1 LFALEIID
9 EIPSQKVEP
18 GGICQAFED
27 THYDFS
33 PASRMKAH
41 EAHHSAPTRSKRD
54 EGRDINSL
62 TTYLKDV
69 YHHRLLDKEDEETL
83 ARRIE
88 KGDDEAKRVLTQS
101 NLRLVINIAKK
112 YLNSGMTFQDLIQ
125 EGNIGLIEAVEKFN
139 YKKGCRFA
147 TYATW
152 WIRQAIL
159 RAIANQARIIRLP
172 VHILEVYRK
181 YQRIFTESIK
191 EKGEAPSIEEVSL
204 MLFPVDREKMRRKL
218 SRSLKRCIAGDDP
231 ELGEKVAEMEIEA
244 ASRLREIVSIANDPV
259 SLEMPIGDEHTCIAD
274 LLPSETT
281 PIMQITNNEVRELF
295 DNITQREKAILAL
308 RYGFVDGVAKTLSEI
323 SKEFGISKER
333 VRQKE
338 DDALAK
344 LRKLMNRKDWM

>member
-1 LFALEIID
+1 LFALEIL
-9 EIPSQKVEP
+9 EEAAPQKGLSGAP
-18 GGICQAFED
+18 GHGIED
-27 THYDFS
+27 IHYDVM
-33 PASRMKAH
+33 PLSRIRPL
-41 EAHHSAPTRSKRD
+41 EAPHAAPTRSKRE
-54 EGRDINSL
+54 EGKDINSL

-69 YHHRLLDKEDEETL
+69 YQHRLLDKDDEEEL
-83 ARRIE
+83 AILIE
-88 KGDDEAKRVLTQS
+88 QGDDDAKRILTQS

-112 YLNSGMTFQDLIQ
+112 YLNSGMSFQDLIQ

-172 VHILEVYRK
+172 VHILEIYRK
-181 YQRIFTESIK
+181 YQRIYTESIK
-191 EKGEAPSIEEVSL
+191 ERGEAPSTEEASRS
-204 MLFPVDREKMRRKL
+204 LFPIDREKIRRKL
-218 SRSLKRCIAGDDP
+218 SRSLKRCVALDDP
-231 ELGEKVAEMEIEA
+231 EVEERVSDMECEA
-244 ASRLREIVSIANDPV
+244 ATRLREIVSIANEPV

-274 LLPSETT
+274 LLPAEST
-281 PIMQITNNEVRELF
+281 PVTQITNNEVRGLF
-295 DNITQREKAILAL
+295 DNITEREKAILAL

-344 LRKLMNRKDWM
+344 LRKVMNRRDWL